1 MLSEEAI
8 ERLVQPLVDRQE
20 AINNYIIQL
29 IAKRIKEIGKLKPSD
44 IHKLQRLLRMGAD
57 AQAINRELANLT
69 NLQVEDIKRLIQT
82 VAIDGYI
89 AAKPYYDYRHKAF
102 IPFKDNDALQN
113 IVKSIQTRTIDTYK
127 NMSNSSAFMI
137 RDLKHPR
144 RLVPTTVSDT
154 FQTVVDEAVQMIQ
167 SGVVDYGSAMR
178 RTMKQLNKSGLRY
191 VTYNTESGRLYTQRL
206 DSALRRN
213 LLDGAQAVSQGV
225 QDEIGKQ
232 INSDGKEISVHQMS
246 APDHEPIQGHQFTNE
261 EYEKLQNSQPF
272 TDYEGEHFA
281 AIERHIGQYN
291 CRHFAWSIILDIDK
305 PNYTKQQLQDL
316 IDKNNA
322 GYDLPNGKHLTLY
335 ECSQKMREMETAIRR
350 SKEGQM
356 MAVEEGDLDLA
367 REYQAE
373 ESRLVKEY
381 KAFCKACGLTPDM
394 TRCSVPGYK
403 KISMK
408 S

>member
-1 MLSEEAI
+1 
-8 ERLVQPLVDRQE
+8 VQAV
-20 AINNYIIQL
+20 
-29 IAKRIKEIGKLKPSD
+29 
-44 IHKLQRLLRMGAD
+44 
-57 AQAINRELANLT
+57 NRELANLT
-69 NLQVEDIKRLIQT
+69 NLQVEDIKKLIRT

-102 IPFKDNDALQN
+102 VPFKDNYALQN
-113 IVKSIQTRTIDTYK
+113 IVKSIANRTADTYR

-137 RDLKHPR
+137 RDRAHPR

-154 FQTVVDEAVQMIQ
+154 FQTVVDEAVQMVQ
-167 SGVVDYGSAMR
+167 SGVLDYGSAMR
-178 RTMKQLNKSGLRY
+178 RTMKQLAKSGLRY
-191 VTYNTESGRLYTQRL
+191 VNYRPESGGLYTQRL

-213 LLDGAQAVSQGV
+213 LLDGVQAVSQGV

-232 INSDGKEISVHQMS
+232 IGSDGKEISVHQMS

-261 EYEKLQNSQPF
+261 EYDKLQNSQPF
-272 TDYEGEHFA
+272 MDYEGEHFA

-291 CRHFAWSIILDIDK
+291 CRHFTWSIILGVDK
-305 PNYTKQQLQDL
+305 PNFTKQQLQDL

-335 ECSQKMREMETAIRR
+335 ECSQKMREMETEIRR
-350 SKEGQM
+350 AKEGQM

-367 REYQAE
+367 KEYQAQV
-373 ESRLVKEY
+373 SQLVKEY
-381 KAFCKACGLTPDM
+381 KAFAKACGLTPDM

-403 KISMK
+403 QISLK